1 MAVLIPISWGE
12 LFDKITILQIKAERI
27 TDPAQNINIRKELA
41 QLQKVLNETGPLS
54 PELLN
59 LMEALR
65 QVNIQL
71 WEIED
76 DIRNC
81 ERRKCFNEQFI
92 FLARS
97 VYYSNDKRSEIKNN
111 INILLGSEII
121 EEKSYESYS

>member
-1 MAVLIPISWGE
+1 MAILIPVSWGE

-27 TDPAQNINIRKELA
+27 SDPAQNKNVQKELA
-41 QLQKVLNETGPLS
+41 ELQKVLKRAAPLS
-54 PELLN
+54 VELQN
-59 LMEALR
+59 LMDELR

-81 ERRKCFNEQFI
+81 ERQRSFNEQFI
-92 FLARS
+92 SLARA
-97 VYYSNDKRSEIKNN
+97 VYHSNDKRSDIKKK
-111 INILLGSEII
+111 INVLLGSEII

>member
-1 MAVLIPISWGE
+1 MAVLIPVSWGE

-54 PELLN
+54 PELFN

-121 EEKSYESYS
+121 EEKSNESYS